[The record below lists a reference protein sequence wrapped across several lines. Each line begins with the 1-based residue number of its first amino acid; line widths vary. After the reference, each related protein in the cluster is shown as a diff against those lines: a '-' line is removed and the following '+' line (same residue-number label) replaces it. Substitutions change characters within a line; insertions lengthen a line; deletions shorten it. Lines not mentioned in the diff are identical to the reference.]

1 MHELQRT
8 RVNEWTDGYAPPCNR
23 LTVSARREFE
33 EFTRAVAEL
42 FGPDQARLSA
52 EDWLNEVALKGSLP
66 APRSHEWR
74 LVTLA
79 ALTRLAI
86 RMTVD
91 LQYSSAARYLH

>member
-1 MHELQRT
+1 MHELQGT
-8 RVNEWTDGYAPPCNR
+8 GVNDWTDGYVPPR
-23 LTVSARREFE
+23 GRPVVTAQSEFE
-33 EFTRAVAEL
+33 EFTRAVTEL

-52 EDWLNEVALKGSLP
+52 EDWLNEVALKDSLP
-66 APRSHEWR
+66 TPRSHEWR

-79 ALTRLAI
+79 ALTRLTI